1 MSKHNVDVVKNFY
14 AFIADGN
21 AGGVLSLLHD
31 DLRWTEAEGF
41 PYYSGT
47 WRKPQ
52 DVVER
57 LLVPLMRDWSDFSA
71 KADDFMADGE
81 RVVSFGIYSG
91 TAKATG
97 KSMRAPFA
105 HLWRVRDGKITHFD
119 MYTDTLLV
127 HRAYK
132 GGNCTA
138 M

>member
-1 MSKHNVDVVKNFY
+1 MSKQNMNIVKNFY
-14 AFIADGN
+14 QFVASGN
-21 AGGVLSLLHD
+21 ASGVLSLLHD
-31 DLRWTEAEGF
+31 DLHWTEAEGF

-71 KADDFMADGE
+71 KADDYMADGE
-81 RVVSFGIYSG
+81 RVVAFGVYAG

-97 KSMRAPFA
+97 KSMRVPFA
-105 HLWRVRDGKITHFD
+105 HLWRVRDHKITHFD
-119 MYTDTLLV
+119 MFTDTLLV

-132 GGNCTA
+132 GGDCTA